1 MRGYLNFYFSGE
13 SRDLQIKCTEDQY
26 KFLTELLEQ
35 LNDSIGV
42 PSEAGFE
49 LFDES
54 HSLLVDPSL
63 ISTKVKKVSSF
74 VEITEL

>member
-1 MRGYLNFYFSGE
+1 MRGYLNFYFGGE
-13 SRDLQIKCTEDQY
+13 SRDLQLKCTENQY

-63 ISTKVKKVSSF
+63 ISTKVEKVSSF
-74 VEITEL
+74 VDFTEL